1 VVTVEQIA
9 EAGLITAPLDSVE
22 AVYYSQILGQ
32 CGLDSDNSVA
42 EVDGM
47 QARMLAAEAGLGV
60 FATFYPE
67 YAGDIGDRSLVPL
80 HVDRPLPHVELGLVH
95 RAGET
100 QTKSVQALI
109 DWLQRLASGG
119 GHGRLVDARTKRSTP
134 P

>member
-1 VVTVEQIA
+1 MEQIA

-22 AVYYSQILGQ
+22 AAYYSQILGR
-32 CGLDSDNSVA
+32 CGLDSRNPVA

-67 YAGDIGDRSLVPL
+67 YAGQTGDRSLVPL

-95 RAGET
+95 RAGEQ
-100 QTKSVQALI
+100 QTRSVQAMI
-109 DWLQRLASGG
+109 DWLRRLASPGPAD
-119 GHGRLVDARTKRSTP
+119 RPTEDRA
-134 P
+134 